1 MKDLKLPSVTKKEL
15 KKIRK
20 KVFKVRG
27 ARILASILR
36 CLRMLDDRQQTKTVP
51 AR

>member
-27 ARILASILR
+27 AHS
-36 CLRMLDDRQQTKTVP
+36 CEHPPMFENVG
-51 AR
+51 